1 MAAAT
6 LRPQMTAA
14 TEHGVWNLPE
24 EGEDQALP
32 YEDEEDEDNGLAQSL
47 AVTTQASSSAEQEWH
62 RVFQLVGD
70 AKIYWKKDFPDP
82 AAEIAAEQLV
92 RCYDRKL
99 RPFATCSSIL
109 LTEVV
114 SETCSI
120 QNCLRRK
127 FCVGLYPKQKALS

>member
-1 MAAAT
+1 MF
-6 LRPQMTAA
+6 PI
-14 TEHGVWNLPE
+14 G
-24 EGEDQALP
+24 
-32 YEDEEDEDNGLAQSL
+32 
-47 AVTTQASSSAEQEWH
+47 
-62 RVFQLVGD
+62 
-70 AKIYWKKDFPDP
+70 DFPDR

-127 FCVGLYPKQKALS
+127 FCVGLYPKQKVLFSVFYAPPHVASHVLFEPLSFLKTTCVFEQLDCCAKRK